1 MKNLFQAL
9 AKFSNEVPTIHKG
22 TKGYGYSY
30 ADLPTI
36 FNVINPY
43 LEKYSLGVTQLL
55 NSDELG
61 DYITTIVFHT
71 ESGET
76 IESKTRIPEVTLKG
90 MNQYQGFG
98 SGVTYYR
105 RYALSCALRLVTDVD
120 NDGSGVQVA
129 KKSPKNTYA
138 HVETVKSDKKSISN
152 DRFAK
157 ALEAINAG
165 TYTAKQLRDEF
176 MLTDKQSSTLKLA
189 EL

>member
-1 MKNLFQAL
+1 MKNLFKAL
-9 AKFSNEVPTIHKG
+9 ASFQSEVPTIHKA

-36 FNVINPY
+36 FNIINPL
-43 LEKYSLGVTQLL
+43 LEKHDLGITQLL
-55 NSDELG
+55 NSDDRG
-61 DYITTIVFHT
+61 NYINTVVFHT
-71 ESGET
+71 ESGES
-76 IESKTRIPEVTLKG
+76 IESNTYIPDVALKG

-138 HVETVKSDKKSISN
+138 HVETVVSDKKTMTSAQFEKCLKAISN
-152 DRFAK
+152 
-157 ALEAINAG
+157 G
-165 TYTAKQLRDEF
+165 TYTVERLHNEF
-176 MLTDKQSSTLKLA
+176 MLTDIQANALKVA
-189 EL
+189 KI